1 MERDFYSH
9 YVASR
14 LSSVKR
20 SLVSMGN
27 KIAHHITVY
36 KVGLPWRLWGVI
48 SGYWQLVL
56 QLVITVVS
64 DLFLR
69 DFRVAQS

>member
-1 MERDFYSH
+1 
-9 YVASR
+9 
-14 LSSVKR
+14 
-20 SLVSMGN
+20 MGN